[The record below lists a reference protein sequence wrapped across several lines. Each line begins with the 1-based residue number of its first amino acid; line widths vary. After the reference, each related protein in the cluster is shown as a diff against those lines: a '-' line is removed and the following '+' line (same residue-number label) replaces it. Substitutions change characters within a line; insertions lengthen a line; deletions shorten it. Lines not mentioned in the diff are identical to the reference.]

1 MNDKKQLI
9 TDDEA
14 EDLIMHLK
22 KGKDYADFLPSDY
35 TQEIKSQNDN
45 SQQYSTPCQND
56 AADTASE
63 SNGCLTRSR
72 PEDTTI
78 TREYSVTA
86 PSSHGQKKDRT
97 SATSSQTEQ
106 KYQNFGIKITAL
118 ALCVFIM
125 TWLLP
130 SGNVMNLESANAS
143 SKDRSVIFQTASNNL
158 MSDSLAEIHE
168 MPRLYVL
175 EMSDVL
181 TPAPDQSKF
190 SEIYDDERKSFD
202 GEPIKYYKD
211 ETIEVK
217 CWREERLGT
226 VFNFSEI
233 WISHPSQLRR
243 TLVDNVISKKHKD
256 HPQNIVQRTNSVVA
270 MTADYCAFR
279 AYGIVIQY
287 GDVLR
292 TKTSAEI
299 WSDVI
304 DIAIFDTNGN
314 FTSVKDKSDFFDSDV
329 YKNGDVIHTFAFG
342 PTLVDN
348 YKVSDSYLLR
358 KPKIQGEPTRHDP
371 RAAICQFDYDKH
383 YLLCTVDQPG
393 LTMLDFANELQTMG
407 VRFAYNLD
415 GGQTATLMFNKKII
429 NKVAYGGTREVSD
442 LLYFATAVPND

>member
-1 MNDKKQLI
+1 MEEKIMASMKVMVV
-9 TDDEA
+9 DD
-14 EDLIMHLK
+14 
-22 KGKDYADFLPSDY
+22 
-35 TQEIKSQNDN
+35 DN
-45 SQQYSTPCQND
+45 N
-56 AADTASE
+56 
-63 SNGCLTRSR
+63 
-72 PEDTTI
+72 I
-78 TREYSVTA
+78 
-86 PSSHGQKKDRT
+86 
-97 SATSSQTEQ
+97 
-106 KYQNFGIKITAL
+106 
-118 ALCVFIM
+118 FI
-125 TWLLP
+125 
-130 SGNVMNLESANAS
+130 
-143 SKDRSVIFQTASNNL
+143 
-158 MSDSLAEIHE
+158 
-168 MPRLYVL
+168 
-175 EMSDVL
+175 
-181 TPAPDQSKF
+181 
-190 SEIYDDERKSFD
+190 
-202 GEPIKYYKD
+202 
-211 ETIEVK
+211 
-217 CWREERLGT
+217 
-226 VFNFSEI
+226 FSEI